1 MADPQTTFQTYLP
14 KIHSRLSDL
23 QALAHVVS
31 PPGMPPP
38 PQAGWTFFTILQP
51 KLNKIIESVSPH
63 AWHIA
68 GVPSR
73 ESCNALAEVV
83 PTSPACLQGWLSTWP
98 ADLGTC
104 PSQAGHRQMKLPVK
118 KAILCRPHTGHL
130 IHVPSVSPLLQDKG
144 STPPEP
150 QGWVR
155 QADGGRGAGFVHG
168 LNSPPST
175 ARRQKEAV

>member
-1 MADPQTTFQTYLP
+1 MYGSVWLILKQ
-14 KIHSRLSDL
+14 HSRLIFPKSTPGFL
-23 QALAHVVS
+23 TSRPWLMWSLHLACH
-31 PPGMPPP
+31 PPP
-38 PQAGWTFFTILQP
+38 PPAQAGWTFFTILQP

-73 ESCNALAEVV
+73 ESCNASAEVV

-104 PSQAGHRQMKLPVK
+104 PSQADHRQMKLPVK

-130 IHVPSVSPLLQDKG
+130 IHVPSVLPLLQDKG

-155 QADGGRGAGFVHG
+155 QGDGVEGSGVC
-168 LNSPPST
+168 T
-175 ARRQKEAV
+175 WTE